1 MFQLFAAKQTLGIAG
16 CNVNQAYYTPGHDP
30 ICPSCGVAQ
39 ETCGHVLACDEAGR
53 VEVLH
58 RSIDLLDKWLKE
70 NGTERNLRRFLVQYA
85 HGRGGRSMQEIVGFR
100 QEYRRLAVSVDCIG
114 WRRFMEGMLSKE
126 LVELQKYALV
136 EAESRL
142 MVDKW
147 AKELVIRLLEVTH
160 GQWIYRNVLVH
171 DRTSGDLA
179 SKRKE
184 EIRRALEDQLELGGD
199 GLDEDDRF
207 LLEINLEELDTSSG
221 EDQAYWLLALEAA
234 REARALRSSQPSVA
248 NGSH

>member
-1 MFQLFAAKQTLGIAG
+1 
-16 CNVNQAYYTPGHDP
+16 
-30 ICPSCGVAQ
+30 
-39 ETCGHVLACDEAGR
+39 
-53 VEVLH
+53 
-58 RSIDLLDKWLKE
+58 
-70 NGTERNLRRFLVQYA
+70 
-85 HGRGGRSMQEIVGFR
+85 
-100 QEYRRLAVSVDCIG
+100 
-114 WRRFMEGMLSKE
+114 MEGMLSKE

-136 EAESRL
+136 EAEPRL
-142 MVDKW
+142 TVDKW
-147 AKELVIRLLEVTH
+147 AKELVIRLMEITH

-184 EIRRALEDQLELGGD
+184 EIRRALEDQLELGGE

-234 REARALRSSQPSVA
+234 QEARALHSSQPSVA

>member
-1 MFQLFAAKQTLGIAG
+1 M
-16 CNVNQAYYTPGHDP
+16 HD
-30 ICPSCGVAQ
+30 
-39 ETCGHVLACDEAGR
+39 
-53 VEVLH
+53 
-58 RSIDLLDKWLKE
+58 
-70 NGTERNLRRFLVQYA
+70 
-85 HGRGGRSMQEIVGFR
+85 IVGFK
-100 QEYRRLAVSVDCIG
+100 QEYRRLAASVDCIG
-114 WRRFMEGMLSKE
+114 WRRFMEGMLSAE
-126 LVELQKYALV
+126 LIELQKYALV
-136 EAESRL
+136 EATSRL
-142 MVDKW
+142 TIDKW
-147 AKELVIRLLEVTH
+147 AKELVIRLLEITH

-179 SKRKE
+179 SKQKE
-184 EIRRALEDQLELGGD
+184 EIRRALEDQLELGGE